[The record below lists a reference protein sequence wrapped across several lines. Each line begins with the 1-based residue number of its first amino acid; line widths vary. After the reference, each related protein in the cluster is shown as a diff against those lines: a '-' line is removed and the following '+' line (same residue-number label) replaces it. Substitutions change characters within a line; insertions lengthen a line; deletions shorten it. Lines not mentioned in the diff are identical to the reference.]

1 MKYPETAINTIRP
14 SAWWQFVQCQWLNL
28 VRMPAYSLPTLLFPV
43 MFYAFFG
50 LVMIRGQAHYLLA
63 TFATF
68 GVMGAALFSF
78 GVGIATERAQG
89 WFTLLRATPAP
100 LAGVVAGKWFG
111 AALFAA
117 IIVIAMEV
125 LAAVFGDVRMQTSQW
140 FGLVG
145 VLIVGTLPFC
155 LLGLGLGLVMSPN
168 AAPAV
173 INVVFLPLAFL
184 SGLWVPVSQFPTWL
198 QGFAEWLPPYHL
210 ARLALHA
217 AGVQPVDVIFHVAV
231 LAGFS
236 ALFSL
241 LVIVGWRRTLQTP

>member
-1 MKYPETAINTIRP
+1 MNPSISVSGIRP
-14 SAWWQFVQCQWLNL
+14 AAWWQFIQCQWLNL

-68 GVMGAALFSF
+68 GIMGAALFSF

-100 LAGVVAGKWFG
+100 LAGVVTGKWFG

-117 IIVIAMEV
+117 VIVVMMEV
-125 LAAVFGDVRMQTSQW
+125 LAAAFGGVRMHRVNGWGWSACWSPAPCRFACWVSARAADVAERGAGGDQHRLPAAGVS
-140 FGLVG
+140 FRAVGAGLAVPALAAEFRR
-145 VLIVGTLPFC
+145 VAAAV
-155 LLGLGLGLVMSPN
+155 SPR
-168 AAPAV
+168 
-173 INVVFLPLAFL
+173 
-184 SGLWVPVSQFPTWL
+184 Q
-198 QGFAEWLPPYHL
+198 
-210 ARLALHA
+210 LALHA
-217 AGVQPVDVIFHVAV
+217 AGVKPAEVLVHVLV

-236 ALFSL
+236 AAFSL
-241 LVIVGWRRTLQTP
+241 LVIVGWRRMQQSP

>member
-1 MKYPETAINTIRP
+1 MNNVSIRTSGIRP
-14 SAWWQFVQCQWLNL
+14 AALWQFVQCQWLNL

-68 GVMGAALFSF
+68 GIMGAALFSF

-117 IIVIAMEV
+117 IIVVLMEV
-125 LAAVFGDVRMQTSQW
+125 LAAVFGGVRMHPGQW
-140 FGLVG
+140 LGLVG
-145 VLIVGTLPFC
+145 VLVAGTLPFC
-155 LLGLGLGLVMSPN
+155 LLGLGLGLLMSPN
-168 AAPAV
+168 AAPAI
-173 INVVFLPLAFL
+173 INIVYLPLGFL
-184 SGLWVPVSQFPTWL
+184 SGLWIPVSQLPGWM
-198 QGFAEWLPPYHL
+198 QSFAEWLPPYHL

-217 AGVQPVDVIFHVAV
+217 AGVQPTDVWLNV
-231 LAGFS
+231 LVLVGFS
-236 ALFSL
+236 AIFSL
-241 LVIVGWRRTLQTP
+241 LVVVGWRRTRRSP

>member
-1 MKYPETAINTIRP
+1 MNSSTHATGIRP
-14 SAWWQFVQCQWLNL
+14 GAWWQFIQCQWLNL
-28 VRMPAYSLPTLLFPV
+28 LRMPAYSLPTLLFPV

-68 GVMGAALFSF
+68 GIMGAALFSF
-78 GVGIATERAQG
+78 GVSIATERAQG

-117 IIVIAMEV
+117 VIVVMMEV
-125 LAAVFGDVRMQTSQW
+125 LAAALGGVRMQPGQW

-145 VLIVGTLPFC
+145 VLVAGTLPFC
-155 LLGLGLGLVMSPN
+155 LLGLGLGLLMSPN

-173 INVVFLPLAFL
+173 INIVYLPLAFL
-184 SGLWVPVSQFPTWL
+184 SGLWVPVSQFPPWL
-198 QGFAEWLPPYHL
+198 QSFAEWLPPYHL
-210 ARLALHA
+210 AQLALHV
-217 AGVQPVDVIFHVAV
+217 AGAKPAEVLGHV
-231 LAGFS
+231 LALVAFS
-236 ALFSL
+236 AAFSL
-241 LVIVGWRRTLQTP
+241 LVVVGWRRTRKSP

>member
-1 MKYPETAINTIRP
+1 
-14 SAWWQFVQCQWLNL
+14 
-28 VRMPAYSLPTLLFPV
+28 MPAYSLPTLLFPV

-50 LVMIRGQAHYLLA
+50 LVMIRSQADYLLA

-68 GVMGAALFSF
+68 GIMGAALFSF

-117 IIVIAMEV
+117 IIVVMMET
-125 LAAVFGDVRMQTSQW
+125 LAAVFGGVRMQPGQW

-145 VLIVGTLPFC
+145 ILVAGTLPFC
-155 LLGLGLGLVMSPN
+155 LLGLGLGLLMSPN

-173 INVVFLPLAFL
+173 INIVYLPLAFL
-184 SGLWVPVSQFPTWL
+184 SGLWIPVSQFPAWL
-198 QGFAEWLPPYHL
+198 QSFAEWLPPYHL
-210 ARLALHA
+210 ARLALQA
-217 AGVQPVDVIFHVAV
+217 TAVEQGDALGHVLV

-236 ALFSL
+236 AAFLL
-241 LVIVGWRRTLQTP
+241 LVIAGWRRVRQTP